1 MRKSIVALKREISR
15 APTNE
20 RGRRK
25 YGRELRS
32 RIVQIALAAKQDGTP
47 VTQIASA
54 LGIRDQVLSGWLRK
68 AQDPGTVRTVE
79 VVEDLPQATSQL
91 RLRLPSGAT
100 IEGLSLDDVAKLL
113 DWPTGP
119 R

>member
-1 MRKSIVALKREISR
+1 MRKSIAALKREISR

-25 YGRELRS
+25 YGEELRS
-32 RIVQIALAAKQDGTP
+32 RIVQAALAAKQDGKP
-47 VTQIASA
+47 VTKIASE

-79 VVEDLPQATSQL
+79 VIEDLP
-91 RLRLPSGAT
+91 
-100 IEGLSLDDVAKLL
+100 
-113 DWPTGP
+113 P
-119 R
+119 RTNES